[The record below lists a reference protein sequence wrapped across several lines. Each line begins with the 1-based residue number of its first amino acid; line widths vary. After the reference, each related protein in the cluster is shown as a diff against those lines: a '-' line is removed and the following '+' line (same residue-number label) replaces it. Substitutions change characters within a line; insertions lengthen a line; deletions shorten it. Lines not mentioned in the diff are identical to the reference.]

1 MNNICVLYEPFLQE
15 SQVIVQLDGKMIPY
29 YGLSTEKAIVEL
41 VQGLAEKYN
50 ISDIKISAPTYMFE
64 ALSEKLLT
72 DYSKVKI
79 TELERI

>member
-1 MNNICVLYEPFLQE
+1 
-15 SQVIVQLDGKMIPY
+15 
-29 YGLSTEKAIVEL
+29 
-41 VQGLAEKYN
+41 LAEKYN